1 MLLTFRVSSGFF
13 FAFFKITH
21 FVILGIYH
29 IVSCYLMMCQLQC
42 LSNRF
47 WKKRKYRN
55 NTWPFEKE
63 ITSTIMIIIYYCVMA
78 FLCHCFHH
86 GGMVFGAQ
94 ILGTCL
100 ISSSLSFLFSVD
112 ITISQK
118 SRIFDGCTDRRQN
131 YIYTIGF
138 SSIII
143 SRGIHTGTCYTEQ
156 IVITSRQM
164 YKNSITKSSHFF
176 FLHQ

>member
-47 WKKRKYRN
+47 WKKKG
-55 NTWPFEKE
+55 NTE
-63 ITSTIMIIIYYCVMA
+63 TILDLLKKKLQVLSWLLFIIVWWL

-94 ILGTCL
+94 ILGTYL

-118 SRIFDGCTDRRQN
+118 SRIFDGCTDRR
-131 YIYTIGF
+131 
-138 SSIII
+138 
-143 SRGIHTGTCYTEQ
+143 R
-156 IVITSRQM
+156 
-164 YKNSITKSSHFF
+164 
-176 FLHQ
+176 